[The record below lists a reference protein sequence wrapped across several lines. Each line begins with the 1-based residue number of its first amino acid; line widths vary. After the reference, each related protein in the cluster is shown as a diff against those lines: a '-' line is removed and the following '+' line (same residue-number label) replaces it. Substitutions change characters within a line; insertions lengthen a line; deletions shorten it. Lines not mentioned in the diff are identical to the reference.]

1 MDRIRSDTVFIM
13 FFADMVNR
21 GHLADVCDGYL
32 AQYRGLIEFIES
44 LLNLGLLAGQLWA
57 RGLGLAFYRASAD
70 YLDQHRAMLIPA
82 PVKTRNRSDLVV
94 EDEDI

>member
-1 MDRIRSDTVFIM
+1 MDSKTLCLGSLKLGDTS
-13 FFADMVNR
+13 
-21 GHLADVCDGYL
+21 GYEIKKMIEVGCF
-32 AQYRGLIEFIES
+32 AQYRGLIECIES